1 MGGSEEEESA
11 PVICRVRRCRRWPSA
26 SKLSAYGTSERTA
39 SSRVLLGFVGSPY
52 SRRSAS
58 AKILKVT
65 THPSVHPSIRPSIHP
80 SIHPSVHPSIRPS
93 IHPSVHPF
101 AQTATDTTFKRGQS
115 TVLSLVVWS
124 SQLFLPLLYANILT
138 YVVVCMLVDLILP
151 RVVAGRSSN
160 HHTVQPSANAAAS
173 SSSSSGPVHY
183 CSTAPQHKRPMHACT
198 C

>member
-65 THPSVHPSIRPSIHP
+65 
-80 SIHPSVHPSIRPS
+80 IHPSVRPSIR
-93 IHPSVHPF
+93 PSVHPF

-173 SSSSSGPVHY
+173 SSSGPVHIVPQPHSTNDRCTRARVKLQ
-183 CSTAPQHKRPMHACT
+183 CSAN
-198 C
+198 